1 MVGRA
6 TESGVKRVWYGLN
19 VNSLVSGSAGEES
32 ISAFTETG
40 AGRAAAPESLVP
52 ALGASDGRN
61 PVDERYTDSPA
72 RGAVTTGA
80 PAPVAAGVLV
90 STRRPAA
97 SNERVGG
104 VARAWKGCRL
114 SDRGLSSP

>member
-19 VNSLVSGSAGEES
+19 VNSFVSGSAGEES

-40 AGRAAAPESLVP
+40 AGRAAAPESLPP
-52 ALGASDGRN
+52 ALGASEGRK

-72 RGAVTTGA
+72 RWAVTTGSA
-80 PAPVAAGVLV
+80 ATVAAGGVA
-90 STRRPAA
+90 STRRSPAA
-97 SNERVGG
+97 TG
-104 VARAWKGCRL
+104 
-114 SDRGLSSP
+114 